1 MVKPPR
7 LIRFLVARI
16 VPRDLRQDFLADL
29 DELFGRRVA
38 EIGAARARFWYARQ
52 VGNALSHFINIRRGR
67 SADRS
72 PKQEPRMGTID
83 KVVQNVR
90 IALRHMRRFP
100 ASTLAAVTTLAVC
113 IGATTA
119 IFSLVQA
126 TLLTPLPYPE
136 ADRLVVIWKA
146 AEAGEVTNISLRE
159 LLGYREGTR
168 SLQRVA
174 GYIEANATFADGGD
188 PDRVRIASVSVDL
201 FDTLQVQPARGVG
214 FQPGDAAPGAEAT
227 VVLGHSLWVR
237 QFGARSDIVGQVI
250 RVSGTP
256 RLVRGVMPEGFK
268 MPLDY
273 RAARPTEAWLP
284 IQVDPANLGG
294 WGSRSIF
301 GVGRL
306 RDGAD
311 PRQVA
316 NEFAGIGDSWIRQ
329 GFVADQGDGR
339 MHRDAVLLND
349 LVTGNAR
356 RALLIV
362 FGAVAAVLLIACATV
377 ANLFLAKAEARREE
391 IAVRVALGAG
401 RARIAGQLLTESLLL
416 AGVSGALGIALAQIG
431 IRILQSIPATT
442 IPRAQEASINPDV
455 LVFGLAVALGTGL
468 LFGMVPMIR
477 LSRPDVGR
485 VLHSAGRGA
494 VDRGRGHV
502 RRVLVVGQLAFAVV
516 LVVGAGLLVRSLVG
530 IYQIDLGFNPD
541 RVLTANTFLPVAD
554 YATNDDVV
562 RTYREIDARLQS
574 VTGVKAAGGVRV
586 LPLARTIGDWSIVI
600 EGRTSSREENPNTD
614 FQVATPGYFPA
625 MGITPVRGRLFTAAD
640 NEKAPLVV
648 VVNDTMAGR
657 YWPGEDALGKRFHLN
672 TDDRPWLT
680 IVGIIPTVRH
690 NAVVESPRAEAY
702 LPHAQVAVELGSATR
717 AMTLAIRTDGEPT
730 ALISAIRQAMRD
742 VGPRLP
748 LGEIQTMQ
756 DVTAMALAQP
766 RLTAMLLGLLAAL
779 ALALAS
785 LGVYSTVSVLVTER
799 TREIGIRVAL
809 GAERKSILRLVA
821 SEGALLAATGLGL
834 GIAGA
839 LLLTRLLG
847 GLLYGV
853 GPLDP
858 LTFAVVPAVLGVL
871 TMLACLQPARR
882 AMAVDPAVTLRQA

>member
-7 LIRFLVARI
+7 LIRFLVARL
-16 VPRDLRQDFLADL
+16 VPGDLRQDFLADL
-29 DELFGRRVA
+29 DELFQRRVA
-38 EIGAARARFWYARQ
+38 ESGAARARYWYARQ
-52 VGNALSHFINIRRGR
+52 VGNALPHLINIRRGR

-72 PKQEPRMGTID
+72 PGQEPRMGMID
-83 KVVQNVR
+83 KVVQDVR
-90 IALRHMRRFP
+90 TAVRVMRRSP

-113 IGATTA
+113 IGANTA

-126 TLLTPLPYPE
+126 TLLTPLPYPA

-174 GYIEANATFADGGD
+174 GYVEANATFTDGGD
-188 PDRVRIASVSVDL
+188 PDRVRIAAVSVDL
-201 FDTLQVQPARGVG
+201 FDTLQVQPVRGVG
-214 FQPGDAAPGAEAT
+214 FQPGDAAPGAAAT

-237 QFGARSDIVGQVI
+237 QFGARPDIVGQII

-256 RLVRGVMPEGFK
+256 RLVRGVMPEGFR

-284 IQVDPANLGG
+284 MLVDPANLGG
-294 WGSRSIF
+294 WGSRSILAI
-301 GVGRL
+301 GRL

-349 LVTGNAR
+349 LVTGSAR

-362 FGAVAAVLLIACATV
+362 FGAVAVVLLIACATV
-377 ANLFLAKAEARREE
+377 ANLLLAKAEARRQE
-391 IAVRVALGAG
+391 IAVRAALGAG
-401 RARIAGQLLTESLLL
+401 RARIARQLLTESLLL
-416 AGVSGALGIALAQIG
+416 AGASGALGIALAQIG
-431 IRILQSIPATT
+431 IRILQSIPAMT
-442 IPRAQEASINPDV
+442 IPRAQEASINPGV

-468 LFGMVPMIR
+468 LFGMIPMIR
-477 LSRPDVGR
+477 LSRADVGR

-502 RRVLVVGQLAFAVV
+502 RRALVVGQLAFAVV

-554 YATNDDVV
+554 YATNDDVI
-562 RTYREIDARLQS
+562 RTYREVDARLQG
-574 VTGVKAAGGVRV
+574 VTGVKAAGAVRV

-600 EGRTSSREENPNTD
+600 EGRPASREENPNTD

-640 NEKAPLVV
+640 DEKAPLVV

-702 LPHAQVAVELGSATR
+702 LPHAQVAVELGSTTR

-742 VGPRLP
+742 VGPGLP

-756 DVTAMALAQP
+756 QVTAMALAQP
-766 RLTAMLLGLLAAL
+766 RLTTILLGLLAAL

-799 TREIGIRVAL
+799 AREIGIRVAL

-839 LLLTRLLG
+839 LLLTRLLE